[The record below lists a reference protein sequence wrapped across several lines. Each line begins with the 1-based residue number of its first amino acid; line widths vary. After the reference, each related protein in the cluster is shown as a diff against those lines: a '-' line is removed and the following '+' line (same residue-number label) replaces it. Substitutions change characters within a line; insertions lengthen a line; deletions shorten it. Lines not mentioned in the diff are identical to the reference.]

1 MPCAP
6 FSSTMPPSTSA
17 TWTCAP
23 ARRLRRAATACRQPT
38 AGSRRAAARCAG
50 RDQQQGADRRAM
62 HRRLPRAGTDPG
74 QRYRHQQ
81 HRSRCRSR
89 APVSSSPTAMAAAAP
104 SVAQHTLALLLA
116 LATRLPDYQQAVR
129 SRWQQSSQFC
139 LLDFPIVEL
148 EGKTLGLLGRGELG
162 GAVARLAEAFGM
174 RVLLGQ
180 LPDGRAGGPPAAWR
194 TPATGRRP
202 DPALPADRGH
212 PRDARRR
219 RTGADEAWRF
229 LVNTA
234 RGGLVDEQALAD
246 ALRGG
251 HLGGAATDA
260 QRRAAETAIRCWP
273 RHPAPDRH
281 PHSAWGSRG
290 RGSASSG
297 QLAETQRHG
306 RPGAPCGVVNA
317 G

>member
-1 MPCAP
+1 ARQPPVRCRQGTVHEPCPARRFPRPCLPRPRRPGHAP
-6 FSSTMPPSTSA
+6 
-17 TWTCAP
+17 P

-89 APVSSSPTAMAAAAP
+89 ARYRRRQLPWLRHALGSPAHPRAATGPGYAPAGLPAGGTQRSLAAIQPVLPAGLPHRRTGRQDPRPARPWRTGRGGGAAGGGVRHARAAR
-104 SVAQHTLALLLA
+104 SVARTAC
-116 LATRLPDYQQAVR
+116 P
-129 SRWQQSSQFC
+129 
-139 LLDFPIVEL
+139 
-148 EGKTLGLLGRGELG
+148 
-162 GAVARLAEAFGM
+162 
-174 RVLLGQ
+174 
-180 LPDGRAGGPPAAWR
+180 GGPPAAWR

-219 RTGADEAWRF
+219 RTGADEAWR
-229 LVNTA
+229 LPGQYRPWRPGRRTGAGRRPA
-234 RGGLVDEQALAD
+234 RRPPG
-246 ALRGG
+246 RRRYRR
-251 HLGGAATDA
+251 A
-260 QRRAAETAIRCWP
+260 QRRTAEKRQSAAGP

-281 PHSAWGSRG
+281 P
-290 RGSASSG
+290 
-297 QLAETQRHG
+297 
-306 RPGAPCGVVNA
+306 P
-317 G
+317 

>member
-89 APVSSSPTAMAAAAP
+89 A
-104 SVAQHTLALLLA
+104 
-116 LATRLPDYQQAVR
+116 RYR
-129 SRWQQSSQFC
+129 R
-139 LLDFPIVEL
+139 
-148 EGKTLGLLGRGELG
+148 R
-162 GAVARLAEAFGM
+162 
-174 RVLLGQ
+174 Q
-180 LPDGRAGGPPAAWR
+180 LPWLRHALGSPAHPRAATGPGYAPAGLPAGGTQRPLAAIQ
-194 TPATGRRP
+194 PV
-202 DPALPADRGH
+202 LPAGLPH
-212 PRDARRR
+212 R
-219 RTGADEAWRF
+219 RTGRQDPRPARPWRTGRGGGAAGGGVRHARAARSLPGRPARADRLPLGELLPRVDALTLHCPLTEDTRGMLGAAELALMKPGAF

-251 HLGGAATDA
+251 HLRRRHRRA
-260 QRRAAETAIRCWP
+260 QRRAAENGNP
-273 RHPAPDRH
+273 LLAPT
-281 PHSAWGSRG
+281 SR
-290 RGSASSG
+290 A
-297 QLAETQRHG
+297 
-306 RPGAPCGVVNA
+306 
-317 G
+317 